1 MKQGSKRVII
11 LLLVLCVY
19 AGAALA
25 DTFYVKPDL
34 ESPLNL
40 RDEQTNEVLITIPAD
55 TALEPDP
62 ARSTDMF
69 AYVAYGGYSGLVLWN
84 YLTRTPPADNA
95 SGRPDAAS
103 PDQAPGTYTL
113 KVVGAY
119 IQRAEKPNKGAGE
132 EMSEMT
138 VTAEDNVI
146 VTARTSQRNTIDYWV
161 FNGVRYDFLR
171 GVKWFRMTGFDRS
184 WTLEVVYKK
193 AGSETLRSED
203 EIQAART
210 GETLT
215 AEVIHGELCHIKKGT
230 KGGGG
235 WIRTFDFTSDY
246 SNRATGAQ
254 EKGGQLTA
262 KIRPL
267 VPQGRRVAG
276 WKFDKTEL
284 YPDVV
289 VNDFVVRTLDTSMTY
304 EPIFAVRVEPR
315 KEPENPPAQPTKMP
329 NLPAP
334 IITYTEPIEIN

>member
-1 MKQGSKRVII
+1 MNKSVENFLLLTRIPRQSGHEEAVSRFLCQWAADRGLTAVRDSANNVIIDKPGAPGLENAPRTILQAHMDMVCVAEEGRVYDPLTDPIRVIN
-11 LLLVLCVY
+11 
-19 AGAALA
+19 
-25 DTFYVKPDL
+25 D
-34 ESPLNL
+34 
-40 RDEQTNEVLITIPAD
+40 
-55 TALEPDP
+55 
-62 ARSTDMF
+62 
-69 AYVAYGGYSGLVLWN
+69 
-84 YLTRTPPADNA
+84 
-95 SGRPDAAS
+95 
-103 PDQAPGTYTL
+103 
-113 KVVGAY
+113 
-119 IQRAEKPNKGAGE
+119 
-132 EMSEMT
+132 
-138 VTAEDNVI
+138 
-146 VTARTSQRNTIDYWV
+146 
-161 FNGVRYDFLR
+161 
-171 GVKWFRMTGFDRS
+171 
-184 WTLEVVYKK
+184 
-193 AGSETLRSED
+193 
-203 EIQAART
+203 

-235 WIRTFDFTSDY
+235 WIRTFDFMSDY